1 VGRKWPALAG
11 AVWFPVVAD
20 GFSSNVGAG
29 ARDQSIVAA
38 AVATSGAMRVLVKK
52 VPNNIPSGLWCYRV
66 DGSRAL
72 LGGAVNDVGRAINW
86 LTSTVQI
93 SPEAA
98 DLDGLLLAQ
107 PEQRT
112 PLVLPYFTGERSTG
126 WAADAQAVVAGVSA
140 ATTGPMLFRGTMESV
155 AISYARIAEQLREV
169 AGDAR
174 QIVASGRV
182 TQDLPAWL
190 QVLADVLGAPVAPVT
205 MKRVTLRG
213 TALIAWRSS
222 HPALLA
228 PIP

>member
-1 VGRKWPALAG
+1 
-11 AVWFPVVAD
+11 
-20 GFSSNVGAG
+20 
-29 ARDQSIVAA
+29 
-38 AVATSGAMRVLVKK
+38 
-52 VPNNIPSGLWCYRV
+52 
-66 DGSRAL
+66 
-72 LGGAVNDVGRAINW
+72 
-86 LTSTVQI
+86 
-93 SPEAA
+93 
-98 DLDGLLLAQ
+98 LLLAQ

-126 WAADAQAVVAGVSA
+126 WAADAQAVLAGVSA
-140 ATTGPMLFRGTMESV
+140 ATTGPMLFRGIMESV